1 MQSVIK
7 ASVALVAMVMV
18 VSVLMYVTGLH
29 ENPLIGGLGSL
40 LLVIGANVGV
50 VVWALK
56 QTAAENG
63 YMRQLGNGAL
73 IGLIGGVLV
82 FLGSMVLLTAIPSY
96 LDDMIEMQI
105 SSLEQWNLA
114 EDVMEQQIAK
124 IEAVTPVSSSMQGL
138 IGTFFTSL
146 IVGAIA
152 AIFQR
157 KKGEEKL
164 DVRRQ

>member
-1 MQSVIK
+1 MKSVVK
-7 ASVALVAMVMV
+7 ASVALVVVVMV

-40 LLVIGANVGV
+40 LLVIAANVGV
-50 VVWALK
+50 VFWALK

-63 YMRQLGNGAL
+63 YVRQLGNGVL

-96 LDDMIEMQI
+96 LDDMTAMQI

-114 EDVMEQQIAK
+114 EDVMERQIAK

-146 IVGAIA
+146 IVGAIV

-157 KKGEEKL
+157 KKG
-164 DVRRQ
+164 

>member
-7 ASVALVAMVMV
+7 ASVALVVLVMV
-18 VSVLMYVTGLH
+18 ISVLMYVTGLH
-29 ENPLIGGLGSL
+29 ENPLLGGLGSL
-40 LLVIGANVGV
+40 VLVIAANVGV

-73 IGLIGGVLV
+73 IGVIGGVLV
-82 FLGSMVLLTAIPSY
+82 FLGSMVLLTVIPNY
-96 LDDMIEMQI
+96 LDDMMEMQI
-105 SSLEQWNLA
+105 ASLEQWNLA

-152 AIFQR
+152 AIFLR
-157 KKGEEKL
+157 KKG
-164 DVRRQ
+164 

>member
-1 MQSVIK
+1 MMSVVK
-7 ASVALVAMVMV
+7 ASVALAVVVMV

-40 LLVIGANVGV
+40 LLVIAANVGV
-50 VVWALK
+50 VIWALK
-56 QTAAENG
+56 QTAAESG
-63 YMRQLGNGAL
+63 YLRQVGNGAL

-82 FLGSMVLLTAIPSY
+82 FLGSMVLLTVIPSY
-96 LDDMIEMQI
+96 LEDVKTMQI
-105 SSLEQWNLA
+105 SSLEQWASSLP
-114 EDVMEQQIAK
+114 EDVMDQKVAK

-146 IVGAIA
+146 IVGAIV

-157 KKGEEKL
+157 KK
-164 DVRRQ
+164 R